1 MVSGVQGADQHEEA
15 VFRRPPVRPGK
26 TPLRGSWA
34 CLLPRGGLPLVGR
47 HSRHLQLAIPCG
59 QTDRGGGPGMS
70 GARGAQVGAAVGGDR
85 SVGTFW
91 HMGYGVVLKTLDAK
105 IDELARLK
113 EPVKRLCAGGE
124 LMLGLYTFIL
134 ELEGRC
140 HSLRGAIELETMM
153 E

>member
-1 MVSGVQGADQHEEA
+1 MGA
-15 VFRRPPVRPGK
+15 PV
-26 TPLRGSWA
+26 
-34 CLLPRGGLPLVGR
+34 
-47 HSRHLQLAIPCG
+47 
-59 QTDRGGGPGMS
+59 
-70 GARGAQVGAAVGGDR
+70 GDR

-91 HMGYGVVLKTLDAK
+91 HMGYAEVLKSLDGKIEKLAK
-105 IDELARLK
+105 VK
-113 EPVKRLCAGGE
+113 EATKRLAIGGE